1 MTASNS
7 ENTTSNLAQARL
19 PKLTPEFLSKHYPSA
34 ISLVHV
40 DVLTRHG
47 ERTPTANHFGN
58 FPQRHWDFCVVGNQL
73 HADFIKKVGLYTSAS
88 SPASGEASSADQKQ
102 QWAEHMFKAE
112 SRDAKAVFGIADKKD
127 QPEHTDDSPKPSA
140 ATCSFGQLTDV
151 GRQSMTA
158 LGQHLRS
165 LYVEITGLLPSVP
178 RNGDGGPTGDL
189 YLRSTSYSRAFESL
203 QHTLGGLYSN
213 ALTVPG
219 LYRINVRPSTR
230 DNLLIDF
237 KCKSMVRLF
246 KTFNAKAKEAALG
259 EYNALYNDLVKIDG
273 LREFYEEQPRN
284 IKGPMAIFAWDTLS
298 SMRAHSVPLPS
309 AIDDALIARVS
320 AMSCVE
326 YLHSGRQSAALT
338 RLQIGPLVHELVG
351 NIVRAIEVDRA
362 DSVPSSDSSHPKMG
376 IYSGHDTTLSP
387 LLAVFGARSDSSQT
401 EPKPSAI
408 SWPPYASSIRLE
420 LIKDNR
426 TPYPTIRP
434 AWEDDQAF
442 HAEDLAMVPFDSRIR
457 PINVPD
463 SLYKL
468 PSPTGSQKRRRSS
481 STAAHFNP
489 RAMRDYYVRVWY
501 NDSELQLPACL
512 DPGAHHT
519 TLGTTVCTLDGFF
532 KQAARFVLSEGEAA
546 RGCNAPADAAKSSA
560 S

>member
-19 PKLTPEFLSKHYPSA
+19 PKLTPEFLSKHYPSG

-58 FPQRHWDFCVVGNQL
+58 FPSKHWDFCMVGNQL
-73 HADFIKKVGLYTSAS
+73 HADFIKRVGLFNSAY
-88 SPASGEASSADQKQ
+88 SPESGEASSSVDQKKK
-102 QWAEHMFKAE
+102 WAEHLFKVE
-112 SRDAKAVFGIADKKD
+112 SRDTKAVFGITDKKD
-127 QPEHTDDSPKPSA
+127 QPKHTDDTPRRSA
-140 ATCSFGQLTDV
+140 ASCSFGQLTDV

-165 LYVEITGLLPSVP
+165 LYVEMMGLLPSVP
-178 RNGDGGPTGDL
+178 RNRDGGPTGDL

-203 QHTLGGLYSN
+203 QHTLGGLYPN
-213 ALTVPG
+213 ALNVAG

-230 DNLLIDF
+230 DNLLINF
-237 KCKSMVRLF
+237 KCKNMARLF
-246 KTFNAKAKEAALG
+246 KEFNAKAKMAALG
-259 EYNALYNDLVKIDG
+259 EYTALYNDLVKIDG
-273 LREFYEEQPRN
+273 LREFYEAQPKD
-284 IKGPMAIFAWDTLS
+284 IKGPMAIFAWDTLA

-338 RLQIGPLVHELVG
+338 RMQIGPLVHELVG

-362 DSVPSSDSSHPKMG
+362 DSVPSSDGSHPKMG

-401 EPKPSAI
+401 EPNPSAFV
-408 SWPPYASSIRLE
+408 WPPYASSIRLE
-420 LIKDNR
+420 LIKDDR
-426 TPYPTIRP
+426 SQYPTIRP
-434 AWEDDQAF
+434 A
-442 HAEDLAMVPFDSRIR
+442 
-457 PINVPD
+457 
-463 SLYKL
+463 
-468 PSPTGSQKRRRSS
+468 
-481 STAAHFNP
+481 
-489 RAMRDYYVRVWY
+489 
-501 NDSELQLPACL
+501 
-512 DPGAHHT
+512 
-519 TLGTTVCTLDGFF
+519 
-532 KQAARFVLSEGEAA
+532 
-546 RGCNAPADAAKSSA
+546 
-560 S
+560 